1 MKRWSLPVLVICFG
15 LLFFQCS
22 NKGSETRL
30 ECMDRC
36 MKEQF
41 VCAVALGPQLDN
53 PVSTTA
59 TCISLYVLCYEKC
72 PVASSRSTSTSSR
85 SSSSSSRGSSSSS
98 SSSNSGSSSS
108 SSGN

>member
-1 MKRWSLPVLVICFG
+1 MNRWFMQVLLLSFG
-15 LLFFQCS
+15 FLFFQCS

-36 MKEQF
+36 MREQF

-59 TCISLYVLCYEKC
+59 TCISLYILCYEKC
-72 PVASSRSTSTSSR
+72 PVATSRSTRTSSR
-85 SSSSSSRGSSSSS
+85 SSSSSSSSSSKGGSSSSS
-98 SSSNSGSSSS
+98 SS
-108 SSGN
+108 GN